1 MVTEG
6 ALVVAVK
13 TIVAF
18 VTNLLQTQALARNAF
33 EFRVFA
39 LVRYFIVH
47 PTLPIVFLRLT
58 LALITAICAILL
70 TITEGGPG
78 DAHVA

>member
-18 VTNLLQTQALARNAF
+18 VTNLLQRQALARNAF
-33 EFRVFA
+33 ELRVFT

-47 PTLPIVFLRLT
+47 PALPIIFLP
-58 LALITAICAILL
+58 LAVPLITAICAILF

-78 DAHVA
+78 HAHVA